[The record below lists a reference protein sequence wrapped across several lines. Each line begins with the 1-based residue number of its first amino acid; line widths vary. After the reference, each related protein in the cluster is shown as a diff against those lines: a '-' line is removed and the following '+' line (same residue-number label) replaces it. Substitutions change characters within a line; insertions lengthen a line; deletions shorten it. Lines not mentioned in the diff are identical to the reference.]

1 MVVQSKSD
9 RKPFDRPELAR
20 PALRLIATADA
31 MGLLPPSHPSALDAR
46 QVRSVL
52 DSIQRAGI
60 GVAGEAAFAAG
71 GAAVTV
77 ESAAWL
83 DRVRAALE
91 ECPVPKSEWK
101 RLLGLFDA
109 DQLAALLG
117 IAPASVRRY
126 AFGARRTPDEV
137 AARLHFLALVTGNL
151 LGAYNEIGVRRWFE
165 RKRELLGGR
174 TPRELLGGAWS
185 PDDAGPRRVR
195 ELARSLLGSPAT

>member
-1 MVVQSKSD
+1 VVQIKSD
-9 RKPFDRPELAR
+9 DKPFDEPRLAR

-31 MGLLPPSHPSALDAR
+31 MGLLPPSRADVLDAHS
-46 QVRSVL
+46 VRSAL

-60 GVAGEAAFAAG
+60 GLAGEAAFATS

-83 DRVRAALE
+83 DRVREALE
-91 ECPVPKSEWK
+91 ECPVPQSEWK

-126 AFGARRTPDEV
+126 AFGARRTPDDV
-137 AARLHFLALVTGNL
+137 AGRLHFLALVAGDL

-165 RKRELLGGR
+165 RKRELLGR
-174 TPRELLGGAWS
+174 RAPRELLRGTWN

-195 ELARSLLGSPAT
+195 ELARALLGSPAT